1 MNTMS
6 ECKREPEECCVARVS
21 KLSLAEDQEVLDLDQ
36 PEDPVLPAPRRTWGC
51 PDSGRE
57 KTAGGGWG
65 NIAGDPP
72 EEQLR
77 EACGVFGCVLAK
89 DAPPGSV
96 NLAQV
101 IYLGLVALQHRGQES
116 AGIVTSEGRG
126 AKNFSYHKGDGLV
139 ASIFTDDKINKL
151 RGTLGIGHSRYST
164 AGGRDPAN
172 TQPFMVH
179 TRHGPLATA
188 HNGELINAVALR
200 KTVLDRGIGLST
212 CSDSELI
219 TQMLSLT
226 PPRGEKDGPD
236 WGARIRHLME
246 ATPTAYS
253 LALLHEDKIY
263 GVRDPFGNRPLCIGR
278 LMPVGDSNDGTNSPK
293 PLGWVISSES
303 CAFQSIGATLMRE
316 VYPGEIVELCQYG
329 VRSLDIVPRPTKQTS
344 ETIGLEALD
353 SPKIRESPPPAFCI
367 FEYVYFARADSV
379 YEGQQVYS
387 VRKRCGRQLAIE
399 APVDADIISTVPESA
414 TPAAVGF
421 ALQSGLPYVEVLCKN
436 RYVGRSFIQPDP
448 RSRQLA
454 VAKKFGALTENLAG
468 RSVVLVDDSIVRG
481 TTVGPIIRLLRQ
493 AGAREVHIRIASP
506 PIHYPC
512 YMGINIPT
520 RGELIANKK
529 PLDELA
535 GFIGADSLAYLS
547 IEGLI
552 KAVREGASLKNG
564 APVGHCTAC
573 LDGKY
578 PVHLEW

>member
-1 MNTMS
+1 MATGKEDKIDATQNLTRVTS
-6 ECKREPEECCVARVS
+6 EFKGVNH
-21 KLSLAEDQEVLDLDQ
+21 LAWGTQASESDDD
-36 PEDPVLPAPRRTWGC
+36 PRRDG
-51 PDSGRE
+51 
-57 KTAGGGWG
+57 AAAWG
-65 NIAGDPP
+65 NIDDEVADSK
-72 EEQLR
+72 LR

-89 DAPPGSV
+89 DAPLDTVSI
-96 NLAQV
+96 AQV
-101 IYLGLVALQHRGQES
+101 IYLGLVALQHRGQEC

-126 AKNFSYHKGDGLV
+126 TRKFHYYKGEGLV
-139 ASIFTDDKINKL
+139 ASIFTDEQITKL
-151 RGTLGIGHSRYST
+151 KGSIGIGHSRYST
-164 AGGRDPAN
+164 AGGRDPCN

-179 TRHGPLATA
+179 TRHGPLAIA

-200 KTVLDRGIGLST
+200 KTVLDRGVGLST

-226 PPRGEKDGPD
+226 PPRGEKHGPD

-278 LMPVGDSNDGTNSPK
+278 LMSLDAKSGGAESPK
-293 PLGWVISSES
+293 SLGWILSSES
-303 CAFQSIGATLMRE
+303 CAFQSVGAMLIRE
-316 VYPGEIVELCQYG
+316 VYPGEIVELGPYG
-329 VRSLDIVPRPTKQTS
+329 VRSLDLVPRPKPPLS
-344 ETIGLEALD
+344 EAAGLPDETDHPSLREA
-353 SPKIRESPPPAFCI
+353 PPSAFCI
-367 FEYVYFARADSV
+367 FEYVYFARADSI

-414 TPAAVGF
+414 TPAAMGF
-421 ALQSGLPYVEVLCKN
+421 ALQCGLPYVEVLCRN
-436 RYVGRSFIQPDP
+436 RYVGRSFIQPDT

-454 VAKKFGALTENLAG
+454 VAKKFGALTENLVG
-468 RSVVLVDDSIVRG
+468 RRVVLVDDSIVRG

-506 PIHYPC
+506 PILHPC

-520 RGELIANKK
+520 RGELIANNK
-529 PLDELA
+529 PLEELTS
-535 GFIGADSLAYLS
+535 FIGADSLAYLS
-547 IEGLI
+547 IEGLV
-552 KAVREGASLKNG
+552 KAVSEGVAVKNG
-564 APVGHCTAC
+564 TSSGYCTAC

>member
-1 MNTMS
+1 MNNSNCGDHGLDDLSKISLS
-6 ECKREPEECCVARVS
+6 EVNEGQDPTFSRTPKTWGN
-21 KLSLAEDQEVLDLDQ
+21 LAEDSN
-36 PEDPVLPAPRRTWGC
+36 
-51 PDSGRE
+51 SG
-57 KTAGGGWG
+57 
-65 NIAGDPP
+65 
-72 EEQLR
+72 EELR

-89 DAPPGSV
+89 DAPDDSV
-96 NLAQV
+96 SPAHI

-116 AGIVTSEGRG
+116 AGIVTSGG
-126 AKNFSYHKGDGLV
+126 CGVKNFNYYKGDGLV
-139 ASIFTDDKINKL
+139 TSIFTDDRIAKL
-151 RGTLGIGHSRYST
+151 RGRLGIGHSRYST
-164 AGGRDPAN
+164 AGGRDPSN

-200 KTVLDRGIGLST
+200 KTVLDRGVGLST

-278 LMPVGDSNDGTNSPK
+278 LMPVTDANSGTDSPK
-293 PLGWVISSES
+293 PLGWVLSSES
-303 CAFQSIGATLMRE
+303 CAFQSVGATLIRE
-316 VYPGEIVELCQYG
+316 VYPGEIIELGPQG
-329 VRSLDIVPRPTKQTS
+329 VRSLDIVPRPKPAKSINEANDGAEYS
-344 ETIGLEALD
+344 ELH
-353 SPKIRESPPPAFCI
+353 KIREAPPPAFCI
-367 FEYVYFARADSV
+367 FEYVYFARADSI
-379 YEGQQVYS
+379 YEGQQVYG

-399 APVDADIISTVPESA
+399 SPVEADIISTVPESA

-421 ALQSGLPYVEVLCKN
+421 ALESGIPYVEVLCKN
-436 RYVGRSFIQPDP
+436 RYIGRSFIQPDT

-454 VAKKFGALTENLAG
+454 VAKKFGALTENLVG
-468 RSVVLVDDSIVRG
+468 RRVVLVDDSIVRG

-506 PIHYPC
+506 PIHHPC

-520 RGELIANKK
+520 RGELIANKQ
-529 PLDELA
+529 PLEELA

-547 IEGLI
+547 IEGLV
-552 KAVREGASLKNG
+552 KAVREGVTKNG
-564 APVGHCTAC
+564 APMGHCTAC